1 MCGAVRSLRAVGRS
15 GWRRI
20 LAILALAT
28 FVEVIAYGQL
38 AAFTPLHLPKIGVP
52 ADQVA
57 FWVGAITVGTNALGL
72 LFLPFWG
79 AFADRYGRKLLI
91 IRAFAATG
99 AGLAVA
105 AVATNVW
112 QFTGARAL
120 TALNLGNSG
129 LMMTTLAEAAPASR
143 IGLAYGVVNGAGPL
157 GALAGPLLGGPLV
170 DRYGF
175 AAILA
180 IDAALVVG
188 VVLLVTFGYRDP
200 YVRPADPPPLLR
212 SAFGGAALLWR
223 SPRLRALFPALA
235 VLFAGWMLVFIYS
248 PLAIEQIHR
257 GPDLATAIGL
267 VLGAGGVVTLVAS
280 PGIGALADRLGL
292 MRTYYVVGGLSAA
305 AWILPWLTRDYV
317 PFLIGWAIANGLGSG
332 LFSLSFN
339 VLTRSTTDATRAR
352 VMTFAYLP
360 LNLGFIVG
368 PAIGSV
374 VASTDAFAI
383 FPTAVVLE
391 LIGLAL
397 VALALRRPLIAEGVP
412 DARAP

>member
-1 MCGAVRSLRAVGRS
+1 MLGLFAFAS
-15 GWRRI
+15 
-20 LAILALAT
+20 

-38 AAFTPLHLPKIGVP
+38 AAFTPLHLPRIGVP
-52 ADQVA
+52 PEQIA
-57 FWVGAITVGTNALGL
+57 FWVGAITVGANVLGL

-79 AFADRYGRKLLI
+79 ALADRFGRKPLI
-91 IRAFAATG
+91 IRSFAATG
-99 AGLAVA
+99 SGLAVA
-105 AVATNVW
+105 ALATNVW
-112 QFTGARAL
+112 QFMGARGL

-129 LMMTTLAEAAPASR
+129 LMMTTLAEAAPAAR
-143 IGLAYGVVNGAGPL
+143 IGFAYGVVNGAGPL
-157 GALAGPLLGGPLV
+157 GAFAGPLLGGPLV

-180 IDAALVVG
+180 LDALLLVG
-188 VVLLVTFGYRDP
+188 VVLLLTFGYRET
-200 YVRPADPPPLLR
+200 YLRPSDPPPILR
-212 SAFGGAALLWR
+212 SALDGVALLWQ
-223 SPRLRALFPALA
+223 SPRLRALFPALL
-235 VLFAGWMLVFIYS
+235 VVFAGWMLVFIYT
-248 PLAIEQIHR
+248 PLAIARIHS

-280 PGIGALADRLGL
+280 PGIGALSDRVGL
-292 MRTYYVVGGLSAA
+292 LRTYYVVGAVSAI
-305 AWILPWLTRDYV
+305 AWLLPWLTRDYL

-339 VLTRSTTDATRAR
+339 VLSRSTTDTTRAR

-374 VASTDAFAI
+374 VASTDPFAI

-391 LIGLAL
+391 LTGLVL
-397 VALALRRPLIAEGVP
+397 VALALRSPVA
-412 DARAP
+412 A